1 MIQRLKNSYN
11 LLTNKKGLKERLE
24 QFADQI
30 KKDKKCTRK
39 LELNFP

>member
-1 MIQRLKNSYN
+1 MIQRLNSYN
-11 LLTNKKGLKERLE
+11 LLTDKKGLKKLFE

-30 KKDKKCTRK
+30 KKARKSTRK